1 MGEKEKWL
9 NSGQKVKTSVSGC
22 PLCLVES
29 AVKFVLCLFS
39 SKNFLFSRSFHLRAK
54 VAFDDERGGVLRLR
68 NDDRS
73 RENRGKCVDKGYSC
87 ENLFSHHEIPN
98 FFRL

>member
-1 MGEKEKWL
+1 MVKQRTKSQNVRIRVSIVPGRIGREIRVVPFLVK
-9 NSGQKVKTSVSGC
+9 NS
-22 PLCLVES
+22 
-29 AVKFVLCLFS
+29 
-39 SKNFLFSRSFHLRAK
+39 LFSRSFHLRAK

-98 FFRL
+98 FSQL